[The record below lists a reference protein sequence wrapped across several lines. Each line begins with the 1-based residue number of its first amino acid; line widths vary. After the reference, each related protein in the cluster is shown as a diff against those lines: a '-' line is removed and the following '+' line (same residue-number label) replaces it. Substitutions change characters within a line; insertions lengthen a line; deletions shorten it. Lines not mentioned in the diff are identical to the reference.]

1 LSNLGIDLE
10 YIDANVQ
17 TAESMR
23 PALAESGIRLTTR
36 SVSLDAILARPP
48 GTCPHA
54 VVLDVS
60 VCSGEPALAVR
71 QILAHCPEAVI
82 VVTGSGAPASSISR
96 AVSAGARGFLLK
108 PYQSADLVATVR
120 DAYETARSL
129 GRARPASTTA
139 RRGKLI
145 PVYSPKG
152 GVGCTTIATNL
163 AVALSSKNLS
173 VALIDLDLQFGDVGS
188 VLDLKSANSIADLLA
203 QPEITQE
210 LVNDTFVT
218 HSSGLKVL
226 IAPESL
232 SVVET
237 IDPAETVA
245 LLKKLTALFD
255 YVICDLWS
263 SLEELST
270 QTMRA
275 ADQVV
280 LVTTPELP
288 ALRNL
293 HRVVAATRDDLHLD
307 EKGLFVGNRMPGK
320 GSLSTEEILR
330 AFGGP
335 FVATLPSEGV
345 GVTEAINRGLSF
357 FDSRVNPRIAK
368 HYRAFADIVVG
379 KVEAKARAVQ
389 SAPAPLVDRRP
400 R

>member
-1 LSNLGIDLE
+1 LSPLSIDLE
-10 YIDANVQ
+10 FVDADIHA
-17 TAESMR
+17 AESVR
-23 PALAESGIRLTTR
+23 AALAENGISLAAA
-36 SVSLDAILARPP
+36 SVSVDAILTRPQ

-82 VVTGSGAPASSISR
+82 VITGAGAPASAMSR

-108 PYQSADLVATVR
+108 PYQPADLVATVR
-120 DAYETARSL
+120 DAYESARTL
-129 GRARPASTTA
+129 GRARPAHATA

-145 PVYSPKG
+145 PVDSPKG

-163 AVALSSKNLS
+163 AVALASNGLS

-188 VLDLKSANSIADLLA
+188 ALDLKSANSIADLLA

-218 HSSGLKVL
+218 HTSGVRVL
-226 IAPESL
+226 LAPESL
-232 SVVET
+232 AVVET
-237 IDPAETVA
+237 VDPAEAVA
-245 LLKKLTALFD
+245 LLKKLTGLFD

-263 SLEELST
+263 SLEELSI

-293 HRVVAATRDDLHLD
+293 QRIVTATRDDLHLD
-307 EKGLFVGNRMPGK
+307 DKALFVGNRVPGK
-320 GSLSTEEILR
+320 GSLSPEEILR
-330 AFGGP
+330 AFGRP
-335 FVATLPSEGV
+335 FVATFPSEGV

-368 HYRAFADIVVG
+368 HYRSFADVVVG
-379 KVEAKARAVQ
+379 KVEAKTRAAQ
-389 SAPAPLVDRRP
+389 QAPVTR
-400 R
+400 

>member
-1 LSNLGIDLE
+1 MSPLSIDLE
-10 YIDANVQ
+10 FVDADVQ
-17 TAESMR
+17 AAESTR
-23 PALAESGIRLTTR
+23 AALAEAGISLATR
-36 SVSLDAILARPP
+36 SVSLDSILARPQ

-54 VVLDVS
+54 IILDVS

-82 VVTGSGAPASSISR
+82 VITGAGAPASAISR

-108 PYQSADLVATVR
+108 PYQPADLVATVR
-120 DAYETARSL
+120 DAYESARLL
-129 GRARPASTTA
+129 GRARPAHAPTA
-139 RRGKLI
+139 RRGRLI

-163 AVALSSKNLS
+163 AVALASKNLS

-218 HSSGLKVL
+218 HSSGVRVL
-226 IAPESL
+226 LAPENL

-237 IDPAETVA
+237 IDPADAVA
-245 LLKKLTALFD
+245 LLKKLTGLFD
-255 YVICDLWS
+255 YVVCDLWS
-263 SLEELST
+263 SLEELAT

-293 HRVVAATRDDLHLD
+293 QRVITSTRDDLHLD
-307 EKGLFVGNRMPGK
+307 EKGLFVGNRLPGK
-320 GSLSTEEILR
+320 GSLSSEEISR
-330 AFGGP
+330 AFGRT
-335 FVATLPSEGV
+335 FVATFPSEGV
-345 GVTEAINRGLSF
+345 GVTEAINRGISF

-368 HYRAFADIVVG
+368 HYRTFADVVVG
-379 KVEAKARAVQ
+379 KAEAKTRAAQPVA
-389 SAPAPLVDRRP
+389 APDRRP
-400 R
+400 S

>member
-1 LSNLGIDLE
+1 LSSLSIDLE
-10 YIDANVQ
+10 YIDADVQ
-17 TAESMR
+17 AAESAR
-23 PALAESGIRLTTR
+23 AALAESGITVTAR
-36 SVSLDAILARPP
+36 SVSLDAILARPQ

-60 VCSGEPALAVR
+60 VFSGEPALAVR

-82 VVTGSGAPASSISR
+82 VVTGSGAPASAISR

-108 PYQSADLVATVR
+108 PYQPADLVATVR
-120 DAYETARSL
+120 DAYESARAL
-129 GRARPASTTA
+129 GRARPAHTTA

-163 AVALSSKNLS
+163 AVALASKSYS
-173 VALIDLDLQFGDVGS
+173 VALVDLDLQFGDVGS

-203 QPEITQE
+203 QPEITEE

-218 HSSGLKVL
+218 HSSGVKVL
-226 IAPESL
+226 VAPENL

-237 IDPAETVA
+237 IDAADAVA
-245 LLKKLTALFD
+245 LLKKLTGLFD

-263 SLEELST
+263 SLEELSI

-293 HRVVAATRDDLHLD
+293 LRVVTATRDDLHLD
-307 EKGLFVGNRMPGK
+307 DRGLFVGNRLPGK
-320 GSLSTEEILR
+320 GSLSTEQILR
-330 AFGGP
+330 AFGRP
-335 FVATLPSEGV
+335 FVATFPSEGV
-345 GVTEAINRGLSF
+345 GITEAINRGLSF

-379 KVEAKARAVQ
+379 KDEGKPRAAQ
-389 SAPAPLVDRRP
+389 QAPATR
-400 R
+400 

>member
-1 LSNLGIDLE
+1 MSPLSIDLE
-10 YIDANVQ
+10 FVDADVQ
-17 TAESMR
+17 AAESTR
-23 PALAESGIRLTTR
+23 AALAEAGISLATR
-36 SVSLDAILARPP
+36 SVSLDSILARPQ

-54 VVLDVS
+54 IILDVS

-82 VVTGSGAPASSISR
+82 VITG
-96 AVSAGARGFLLK
+96 AGARGFLLK
-108 PYQSADLVATVR
+108 PYQPADLVATVR
-120 DAYETARSL
+120 DAYESARLL
-129 GRARPASTTA
+129 GRARPAHAPTA
-139 RRGKLI
+139 RRGRLI

-163 AVALSSKNLS
+163 AVALASKNLS

-218 HSSGLKVL
+218 HSSGVRVL
-226 IAPESL
+226 LAPENL

-237 IDPAETVA
+237 IDPADAVA
-245 LLKKLTALFD
+245 LLKKLTGLFD
-255 YVICDLWS
+255 YVVCDLWS
-263 SLEELST
+263 SLEELAT

-293 HRVVAATRDDLHLD
+293 QRVITSTRDDLHLD
-307 EKGLFVGNRMPGK
+307 EKGLFVGNRLPGK
-320 GSLSTEEILR
+320 GSLSSEEISR
-330 AFGGP
+330 AFGRT
-335 FVATLPSEGV
+335 FVATFPSEGV
-345 GVTEAINRGLSF
+345 GVTEAINRGISF

-368 HYRAFADIVVG
+368 HYRTFADVVVG
-379 KVEAKARAVQ
+379 KAEAKTRVAQPVA
-389 SAPAPLVDRRP
+389 APDRRP
-400 R
+400 S

>member
-1 LSNLGIDLE
+1 MSPLSIDLE
-10 YIDANVQ
+10 YVDADVLA
-17 TAESMR
+17 AESTR
-23 PALAESGIRLTTR
+23 AALAEAGITLTAR

-82 VVTGSGAPASSISR
+82 VVTGAGAPASAISR

-108 PYQSADLVATVR
+108 PYQPADLVATVR
-120 DAYETARSL
+120 DAYESARAL
-129 GRARPASTTA
+129 GRARPANTTA
-139 RRGKLI
+139 RRGRLI

-163 AVALSSKNLS
+163 AVALASKSYS
-173 VALIDLDLQFGDVGS
+173 VALVDLDLQFGDVGS

-203 QPEITQE
+203 QPEITEE

-218 HSSGLKVL
+218 HSSGVKVL
-226 IAPESL
+226 VAPENL

-237 IDPAETVA
+237 IDAADAVA
-245 LLKKLTALFD
+245 LLKKLTELFD
-255 YVICDLWS
+255 YVVCDLWS
-263 SLEELST
+263 SLEELSI

-293 HRVVAATRDDLHLD
+293 LRVVTATRDDLHLD
-307 EKGLFVGNRMPGK
+307 DKGLFVGNRLPGK

-330 AFGGP
+330 AFGRP
-335 FVATLPSEGV
+335 FVATFPSEGV

-368 HYRAFADIVVG
+368 HYRTFADIVVG
-379 KVEAKARAVQ
+379 KVEAKSRAAQ
-389 SAPAPLVDRRP
+389 QAPATR
-400 R
+400 

>member
-1 LSNLGIDLE
+1 MSALSIDLE
-10 YIDANVQ
+10 FVDAEGRVPQ
-17 TAESMR
+17 GAR
-23 PALAESGIRLTTR
+23 AALAESGITLAVQ
-36 SVSLDAILARPP
+36 SVSLDAILARPQ

-60 VCSGEPALAVR
+60 VCAGEPALAVR

-82 VVTGSGAPASSISR
+82 IVTGAGAPASAISR

-108 PYQSADLVATVR
+108 PYQAADLVATVR
-120 DAYETARSL
+120 DAYENAQAL
-129 GRARPASTTA
+129 GRARPAHTTA
-139 RRGKLI
+139 RRGRLI

-163 AVALSSKNLS
+163 AVALASKGRS
-173 VALIDLDLQFGDVGS
+173 VALVDLDLQFGDVGS

-218 HSSGLKVL
+218 HASGVRVL
-226 IAPESL
+226 LAPENL

-237 IDPAETVA
+237 IDPADAVA

-255 YVICDLWS
+255 YVVCDLWS
-263 SLEELST
+263 SLEELSI

-288 ALRNL
+288 ALRNVQ
-293 HRVVAATRDDLHLD
+293 RVVTATRDDLHLD
-307 EKGLFVGNRMPGK
+307 EKALFVGNRLPGK
-320 GSLSTEEILR
+320 GSLSSEEILR
-330 AFGGP
+330 AFGRP
-335 FVATLPSEGV
+335 FVATFPSEGV

-368 HYRAFADIVVG
+368 HYLTFADVVVG
-379 KVEAKARAVQ
+379 KLEGKVQ
-389 SAPAPLVDRRP
+389 AQQAPATR
-400 R
+400 

>member
-1 LSNLGIDLE
+1 LSSLSIDLE
-10 YIDANVQ
+10 YIDADVQ
-17 TAESMR
+17 AAESAR
-23 PALAESGIRLTTR
+23 AALAEAGITVTAR
-36 SVSLDAILARPP
+36 SVSLDAILARPQ

-54 VVLDVS
+54 VVLDVA
-60 VCSGEPALAVR
+60 VFSGEPALAVR

-82 VVTGSGAPASSISR
+82 VVTGSGAPASAISR

-108 PYQSADLVATVR
+108 PYQPADLVATVR
-120 DAYETARSL
+120 DAYESARAL
-129 GRARPASTTA
+129 GRARPEHTTA

-163 AVALSSKNLS
+163 AVALASKSYS
-173 VALIDLDLQFGDVGS
+173 VALVDLDLQFGDVGS
-188 VLDLKSANSIADLLA
+188 VLDLKSVNSIADLLA
-203 QPEITQE
+203 QPEITEE

-218 HSSGLKVL
+218 HSSGVKVL
-226 IAPESL
+226 VAPENL

-237 IDPAETVA
+237 IDAADAVA
-245 LLKKLTALFD
+245 LLKKLTGLFD

-263 SLEELST
+263 SLEELSI

-293 HRVVAATRDDLHLD
+293 VRVVTATRDDLHLD
-307 EKGLFVGNRMPGK
+307 DKALFVGNRLPGK

-330 AFGGP
+330 AFGRP
-335 FVATLPSEGV
+335 FVATFPSEGV
-345 GVTEAINRGLSF
+345 GITEAINRGLSF

-379 KVEAKARAVQ
+379 TGEGKSRAAQ
-389 SAPAPLVDRRP
+389 QAPATR
-400 R
+400 

>member
-1 LSNLGIDLE
+1 LSPLSIDLE
-10 YIDANVQ
+10 FVDADIQ
-17 TAESMR
+17 TAESAR
-23 PALAESGIRLTTR
+23 SALAESGISLTAR
-36 SVSLDAILARPP
+36 SVSLDAILARPQ

-82 VVTGSGAPASSISR
+82 VVTGAGAPASAISR

-108 PYQSADLVATVR
+108 PYQPADLVATVR
-120 DAYETARSL
+120 DAYESARAL
-129 GRARPASTTA
+129 GRARPARTSA
-139 RRGKLI
+139 RRGRLI
-145 PVYSPKG
+145 AVYSPKG

-163 AVALSSKNLS
+163 AVALAAKSLS
-173 VALIDLDLQFGDVGS
+173 VALVDLDLQFGDVGS

-203 QPEITQE
+203 QPEVTRE

-218 HSSGLKVL
+218 HSSGVRVL
-226 IAPESL
+226 PAPESL
-232 SVVET
+232 SIVET
-237 IDPAETVA
+237 IDPAEAVA
-245 LLKKLTALFD
+245 LLKKLTGLFD
-255 YVICDLWS
+255 YVVCDLWS
-263 SLEELST
+263 SLEELAT

-293 HRVVAATRDDLHLD
+293 QRVVHATRDDLHLD

-320 GSLSTEEILR
+320 GSLSSEEIFR
-330 AFGGP
+330 AFGRP
-335 FVATLPSEGV
+335 FAATFPSEGV

-368 HYRAFADIVVG
+368 HYRTFADVLVG
-379 KVEAKARAVQ
+379 KLEGKVAHPAQ
-389 SAPAPLVDRRP
+389 QAPATR
-400 R
+400 

>member
-1 LSNLGIDLE
+1 MSSLSIDLE
-10 YIDANVQ
+10 FVDADVLA
-17 TAESMR
+17 AESAR
-23 PALAESGIRLTTR
+23 ALLAESGISLAAR
-36 SVSLDAILARPP
+36 SVSLDGILARPQ
-48 GTCPHA
+48 GSCPHA

-82 VVTGSGAPASSISR
+82 VVTGAGAPASAISR

-108 PYQSADLVATVR
+108 PYQPADLVATVR
-120 DAYETARSL
+120 DAYENARAL
-129 GRARPASTTA
+129 GRARPAHTTA
-139 RRGKLI
+139 RRGRLI

-163 AVALSSKNLS
+163 AVALASKGLS

-188 VLDLKSANSIADLLA
+188 ALDLKSANSIADLLA

-218 HSSGLKVL
+218 HSSGVRVL
-226 IAPESL
+226 LAPESL

-237 IDPAETVA
+237 IDAADAVA
-245 LLKKLTALFD
+245 LLRKLTGLFD

-263 SLEELST
+263 SLEELSI

-293 HRVVAATRDDLHLD
+293 QRVVTSTRDDLHLD
-307 EKGLFVGNRMPGK
+307 DKALFVGNRLPGK
-320 GSLSTEEILR
+320 GSLSTEEIMR
-330 AFGGP
+330 AFGRP
-335 FVATLPSEGV
+335 FVATFPSEGV

-368 HYRAFADIVVG
+368 HYRTFADVVVG
-379 KVEAKARAVQ
+379 KFEAKAHAQ
-389 SAPAPLVDRRP
+389 QAPVTDRRP
-400 R
+400 S